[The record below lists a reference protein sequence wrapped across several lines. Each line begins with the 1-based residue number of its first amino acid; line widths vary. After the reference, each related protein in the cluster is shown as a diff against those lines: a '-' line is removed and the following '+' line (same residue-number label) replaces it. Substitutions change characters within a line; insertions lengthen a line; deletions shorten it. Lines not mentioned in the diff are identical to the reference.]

1 MTYFREPF
9 LKLIDNSFYGDTKW
23 FYNKTNNEGA
33 TVKRTRLEES
43 TCPVA
48 RSLDII
54 GDWWS
59 LLIVRDALRGLKRF
73 GEFQKSLGIA
83 KNMLASRLKQLVEE
97 GILVLQPASDGSAW
111 QEYVLTEKGRALQ
124 TVLVALSQWGNDFL
138 FADNEFGSVL
148 VDAQNRRPLRRL
160 TIVSNDGRELSPE
173 DVVTKLP

>member
-1 MTYFREPF
+1 
-9 LKLIDNSFYGDTKW
+9 L
-23 FYNKTNNEGA
+23 

-59 LLIVRDALRGLKRF
+59 LLIVRDALRGIKRF

-83 KNMLASRLKQLVEE
+83 KNMLTTRLKLLVDE
-97 GILVLQPASDGSAW
+97 GILRLQPASDGSAW

-124 TVLVALSQWGNDFL
+124 TVLVALSQWGNEFL
-138 FADNEFGSVL
+138 FADNECCTVL
-148 VDAQNRRPLRRL
+148 VDAEQRKPLRKL
-160 TIVSNDGRELSPE
+160 ALIADDGRELTPE
-173 DVVTKLP
+173 EIVAKLPS